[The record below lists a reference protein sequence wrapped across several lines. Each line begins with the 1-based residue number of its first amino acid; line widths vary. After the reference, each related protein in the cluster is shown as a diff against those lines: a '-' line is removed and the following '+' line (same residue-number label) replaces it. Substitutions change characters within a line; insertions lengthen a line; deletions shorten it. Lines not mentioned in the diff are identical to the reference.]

1 MRRLSACVGAWNLA
15 VALAAGIITAIVTVV
30 VCTIDKI
37 HSSRRALRGAIHFR
51 VDVAHVDLYATTLRC
66 QRKESMLVACKKTVT
81 PNTV

>member
-51 VDVAHVDLYATTLRC
+51 VDVVHVDLYATTLCC
-66 QRKESMLVACKKTVT
+66 QRKESMLVARA
-81 PNTV
+81 